1 VSFPKQS
8 RLYAAVAICLGT
20 TVLAHAL
27 PNVQVVARQVDAH
40 YNGLQSFQADFVEIY
55 QGSGVQREET
65 GTLWLKKPGKMR
77 WLYRSPEEK
86 VFLADGKTTWLYLP
100 AEKQARKSP
109 LKNLEDLRSP
119 LAFLL
124 GKTKL
129 EKELRAL
136 SFAPDLRAW
145 KPENVMI
152 RGVPRGLEDRVEQ
165 VVLEITPEHRIA
177 RILIHAT
184 DDSVTEYRFSNQK
197 ENVEVA
203 DKEFRFTAPAGTE
216 VIEDNSVNGDQ

>member
-1 VSFPKQS
+1 MKLPRRVRWCGVLILFWIGIGMTAHGLPDVH
-8 RLYAAVAICLGT
+8 AVA
-20 TVLAHAL
+20 
-27 PNVQVVARQVDAH
+27 QQVDEH
-40 YNGLQSFQADFVEIY
+40 YNQLQSFQADFTEIY
-55 QGSGVQREET
+55 QGSGIQREEV

-77 WLYRSPEEK
+77 WEYRSPEEK
-86 VFLADGKTTWLYLP
+86 LFLADGKVTWLYLP

-129 EKELRAL
+129 EKELKAL
-136 SFAPDLRAW
+136 SFAPDIQAW
-145 KPENVMI
+145 KPEDVML

-177 RILIHAT
+177 RILIHAA
-184 DDSVTEYRFSNQK
+184 DDSVTEYRFSNSK

-203 DKEFRFTAPAGTE
+203 DKQFRFTAPSGTE
-216 VIEDNSVNGDQ
+216 VIENENGEQ

>member
-1 VSFPKQS
+1 VFTTFW
-8 RLYAAVAICLGT
+8 AAIAMT
-20 TVLAHAL
+20 AHGL
-27 PNVQVVARQVDAH
+27 PNVHAVAQRVDEH
-40 YNGLQSFQADFVEIY
+40 YNQLQSFQADFTEIY
-55 QGSGVQREET
+55 QGSGIQREEV

-77 WLYRSPEEK
+77 WEYRSPEEK
-86 VFLADGKTTWLYLP
+86 LFLADGKATWLYLP
-100 AEKQARKSP
+100 AEKQVRKSP

-124 GKTKL
+124 GKAKL

-136 SFAPDLRAW
+136 SFAPDIQAW
-145 KPENVMI
+145 KPEDVML

-177 RILIHAT
+177 RILIHAA
-184 DDSVTEYRFSNQK
+184 DDSVTEYRFSNSR

-203 DKEFRFTAPAGTE
+203 DKQFRFTAPAGTE
-216 VIEDNSVNGDQ
+216 VIEDESGE